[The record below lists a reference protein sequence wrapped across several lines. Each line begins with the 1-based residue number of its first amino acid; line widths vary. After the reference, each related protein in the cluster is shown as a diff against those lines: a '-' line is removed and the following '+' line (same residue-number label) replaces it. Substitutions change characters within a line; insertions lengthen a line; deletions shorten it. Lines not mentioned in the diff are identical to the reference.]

1 MSEAAEARVA
11 ADLERARDACLEAD
25 RFAEIAI
32 SAAWNAYREL
42 KFSQRELSH
51 AGEKARDRAER
62 AHEYLGQV
70 RGDLSNAIFE
80 IEKVIG
86 KKQ

>member
-1 MSEAAEARVA
+1 MDAEAKFV
-11 ADLERARDACLEAD
+11 ADLERAREACLEAD
-25 RFAEIAI
+25 RFAVIAI

-42 KFSQRELSH
+42 KFGKRELSR

-62 AHEYLGQV
+62 VHEYLGQV